1 MGAIYLNGV
10 SYAGGGGQNSQMIVL
25 PTPSA
30 AYIDQVYQYI
40 GPTNLNYINGYF
52 YRCIKKDGD
61 YIWEEINVSKNSTK
75 YVVENN
81 ILKIINI

>member
-10 SYAGGGGQNSQMIVL
+10 SYAGGGGQDSQMKVL

-30 AYIDQVYQYI
+30 ACIDQIYQYV
-40 GPTNLNYINGYF
+40 GPTNLNYINGHF
-52 YRCIKKDGD
+52 YKCVKEDEEYK
-61 YIWEEINVSKNSTK
+61 WEALNVSKDGTR

-81 ILKIINI
+81 ILKIISA